1 MSKVFFETC
10 IKAQR
15 NDISELTIFTM
26 GDCVQ
31 AIMAIDSINSAR
43 SFYEGYV
50 EWIIDNTGV
59 ESRSEAELV
68 AESNIGFC
76 YGEGMSPDRIAMW
89 KEACS
94 AEHPLFGATMPTP
107 EEAFAEGVKR
117 GSMAKLD
124 EIRERV
130 NSTDPDKPIVMPW
143 ERDDFNYL
151 LAEVERYKAVVEAA
165 YEWVRAICGDSV
177 LLPKQAERKVIEELN
192 ALTDL
197 KAEKEWKE
205 AEHGLSSKQD
215 N

>member
-15 NDISELTIFTM
+15 NDISELTKFTM

-50 EWIIDNTGV
+50 EWLLDNAEF
-59 ESRSEAELV
+59 ESQSDAERV
-68 AESNIGFC
+68 AKSNIGFC

-94 AEHPLFGATMPTP
+94 AEHLLFGATMPTP

-117 GSMAKLD
+117 GSMSKLD

-130 NSTDPDKPIVMPW
+130 NSTDTDKPIVMPW

-165 YEWVRAICGDSV
+165 KELIKRERNNTLSYGCPAISV
-177 LLPKQAERKVIEELN
+177 LRTEDLHALKA
-192 ALTDL
+192 ALTEL
-197 KAEKEWKE
+197 E
-205 AEHGLSSKQD
+205 AEGLG
-215 N
+215 